1 MTLND
6 LKHRLQ
12 DLKPD
17 EQYSL
22 PLHDFQQMSPT
33 GLSPL
38 ITWLTANKLGA
49 RLQTLKNSLLTINF
63 FHTDDHTKN
72 L

>member
-6 LKHRLQ
+6 LKHQLQ
-12 DLKPD
+12 DLKPN
-17 EQYSL
+17 EQFSL
-22 PLHDFQQMSPT
+22 PLHDFQKLSPT

-38 ITWLTANKLGA
+38 ITWLTANKIGA
-49 RLQTLKNSLLTINF
+49 RLQQTKPVLTINF
-63 FHTDDHTKN
+63 FYTNDNPKN